1 MNELQFIIS
10 WFVAG
15 LISIIIVW
23 ILELRGKEFDENYF
37 SREHVIVSLVM
48 IIFGYMSFVIIYAA
62 LTQDKKYFT
71 RFIHK
76 IANIGIKNET
86 NEEVIEEEND

>member
-76 IANIGIKNET
+76 IANIGIKKET
-86 NEEVIEEEND
+86 NEEVTEVEDN

>member
-76 IANIGIKNET
+76 IANIGIKKET
-86 NEEVIEEEND
+86 NEEVTEVENN

>member
-71 RFIHK
+71 RFIYK

>member
-37 SREHVIVSLVM
+37 SREHVIVSIVM
-48 IIFGYMSFVIIYAA
+48 IIFAI
-62 LTQDKKYFT
+62 L
-71 RFIHK
+71 
-76 IANIGIKNET
+76 
-86 NEEVIEEEND
+86 